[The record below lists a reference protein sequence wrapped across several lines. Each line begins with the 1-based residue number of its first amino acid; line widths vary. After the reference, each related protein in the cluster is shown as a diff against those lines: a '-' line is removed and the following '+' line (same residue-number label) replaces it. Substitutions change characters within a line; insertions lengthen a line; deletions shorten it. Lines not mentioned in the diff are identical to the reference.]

1 MLSSLV
7 PFYLIILF
15 ADLLFALVIHAAPF
29 MGLESNL
36 TDFPLECY
44 TAQVRQ
50 LKPTTLEDCR
60 ELAIGIMSLQP
71 RGRPW
76 VLSNVPGVE
85 RDYKIPLGL
94 RHGSCHLRVVTLEHG
109 KKLTEKFTAR
119 YFAHQVYKTI
129 NKCVIPWPHM
139 GGEGEVGPK
148 KELGLTISGPFAD
161 KVEPSEELTITQG
174 RPPEIIEVP
183 LVRLPN
189 SSISV
194 PLVAGSV
201 A

>member
-1 MLSSLV
+1 MLSSLL
-7 PFYLIILF
+7 PFYVVILF
-15 ADLLFALVIHAAPF
+15 THLLFALVIHAGPF
-29 MGLESNL
+29 MGLDSNL

-44 TAQVRQ
+44 TAEVRQ
-50 LKPTTLEDCR
+50 LKPTTWDDCR
-60 ELAIGIMSLQP
+60 EIAMGIMSLRP
-71 RGRPW
+71 WGRPW

-85 RDYKIPLGL
+85 HDYDIPLGIK
-94 RHGSCHLRVVTLEHG
+94 HGSCSLRVVPLKRG

-119 YFAHQVYKTI
+119 YFAHQVYRTI

-139 GGEGEVGPK
+139 GGEGEIGPK
-148 KELGLTISGPFAD
+148 KALGLTLSGPFTD
-161 KVEPSEELTITQG
+161 QVEPSEELTITQG